1 VAAPQTASG
10 GSAARAGRLA
20 PIAAPAIF
28 VLPPGPLLLYL
39 CPVNS
44 TGPAPGSQASLRE
57 MNRLRVLDALR
68 EHGSLT
74 QVEIAGVTGLSAATV
89 SNLVK
94 ELDGAGAV
102 QLSPSIRNGRRAVQV
117 SVTVSHGLLAAVVF
131 GDRDIRVAI
140 GTSAAETLGHQ
151 RMPLPADHAADEGMT
166 RGARLVYELLESSG
180 HTPADLRSAAVGLP
194 APIDSVSGMVG
205 SEGILPG
212 WRGVAVADAMADA
225 LQVPVQ
231 VENTANL
238 AAIGEVELGALQGVS
253 TGLFIE
259 ASYGVGA
266 GLIIGGQ
273 LFRGHAGTAGEIGH
287 VTIDENGPVCRCG
300 NRGCLDTFVGA
311 QAMLRALRDTHGA
324 LTLRD
329 VITRALDG
337 DPGCRRVLEDSGRHI
352 GVAVAGVV
360 NLLNPEIVALGGQMA
375 RVGELVLGPMRDV
388 IERCAIPSAAA
399 SVEVRVGALTPEE
412 ADVLGALAL
421 ADERRTAED
430 RAALVAG

>member
-1 VAAPQTASG
+1 
-10 GSAARAGRLA
+10 
-20 PIAAPAIF
+20 
-28 VLPPGPLLLYL
+28 
-39 CPVNS
+39 
-44 TGPAPGSQASLRE
+44 

-74 QVEIAGVTGLSAATV
+74 QVEVAGVTGLSAATV

-94 ELDGAGAV
+94 ELHGAGAV

-117 SVTVSHGLLAAVVF
+117 SVATSRGLLAAVVF

-140 GTSAAETLGHQ
+140 GTSASEIVSST
-151 RMPLPADHAADEGMT
+151 RMPLPADHVADEGLT
-166 RGARLVYELLESSG
+166 RGTRLVHEIIENSG
-180 HTPADLRSAAVGLP
+180 HLLADLRSAAVGLP

-205 SEGILPG
+205 SEGVLPG
-212 WRGVAVADAMADA
+212 WTGVAVASVMADA
-225 LQVPVQ
+225 LRVPVQ
-231 VENTANL
+231 LDNTANL
-238 AAIGEVELGALQGVS
+238 AAIGEAEAGALQGVS
-253 TGLFIE
+253 NGIFIK

-266 GLIIGGQ
+266 GLILGGE

-287 VTIDENGPVCRCG
+287 VTIDEDGPMCRCG

-311 QAMLRALRDTHGA
+311 QAVLSALRHTHGA

-329 VITRALDG
+329 VIARALDG
-337 DPGCRRVLEDSGRHI
+337 DPGCRRVLEDAGRHL

-360 NLLNPEIVALGGQMA
+360 NLLNPEVVALGGQVA
-375 RVGELVLGPMRDV
+375 RVGEMVLAPMRDA

-399 SVEVRVGALTPEE
+399 TVDVRVGALAADE
-412 ADVLGALAL
+412 ADVVGALAL
-421 ADERRTAED
+421 ADAQRAAED